1 MPVPAEPTPAATTPV
16 ETESVQSAQTARPV
30 VAVLGEPGTRGALV
44 KLLQD
49 AGADVIVTA
58 VPEQLREADGMVVTG
73 GASSLE
79 AYEDLKAKDAERV
92 IGRRVAGG
100 RPVLAAGAALSCLF
114 DSVTVEHPQM
124 GQVQVQC
131 MGEWPG
137 ESVELSARD
146 LAPGASALRSSS
158 DSTLLKNLEGEA
170 HFKSEHGVFE
180 WAFDQSI
187 EYIAPPA
194 VTWTVTEPAYI
205 AAVENGPLMAV
216 QFCPVG
222 SGELGAEF
230 MRRWVESLAVTGR
243 LSSESLSSGD
253 SATAAGGN

>member
-124 GQVQVQC
+124 GQVQVQY
-131 MGEWPG
+131 GG
-137 ESVELSARD
+137 VAR
-146 LAPGASALRSSS
+146 
-158 DSTLLKNLEGEA
+158 
-170 HFKSEHGVFE
+170 
-180 WAFDQSI
+180 
-187 EYIAPPA
+187 
-194 VTWTVTEPAYI
+194 
-205 AAVENGPLMAV
+205 
-216 QFCPVG
+216 
-222 SGELGAEF
+222 
-230 MRRWVESLAVTGR
+230 
-243 LSSESLSSGD
+243 
-253 SATAAGGN
+253 

>member
-16 ETESVQSAQTARPV
+16 ETESVQNAQPARPV

-137 ESVELSARD
+137 ESVELSTRD
-146 LAPGASALRSSS
+146 LVPGVSTLRSSS
-158 DSTLLKNLEGEA
+158 DSALLKDLEGEA

-205 AAVENGPLMAV
+205 AAVENGPLTAV

-222 SGELGAEF
+222 SGELGADF
-230 MRRWVESLAVTGR
+230 MRRWVASLAVTGR
-243 LSSESLSSGD
+243 LSSGSLSSGD

>member
-1 MPVPAEPTPAATTPV
+1 MPVPVESAPV
-16 ETESVQSAQTARPV
+16 ETESVQNAQTARPV

-49 AGADVIVTA
+49 AGAEVIVTA
-58 VPEQLREADGMVVTG
+58 VPDQLREADGMVVTG

-100 RPVLAAGAALSCLF
+100 RPVLVAGAALSCLF

-124 GQVQVQC
+124 GQVQC

-137 ESVELSARD
+137 ESVELSTRD
-146 LAPGASALRSSS
+146 LVPGVSALRSSS
-158 DSTLLKNLEGEA
+158 DSALLKDLEGEA

-205 AAVENGPLMAV
+205 AAVENGPLTAV

-222 SGELGAEF
+222 SGELGADF
-230 MRRWVESLAVTGR
+230 MRRWVASLAVTGR
-243 LSSESLSSGD
+243 LSSGSLSSGD

>member
-16 ETESVQSAQTARPV
+16 ETESVQTTQPARPV
-30 VAVLGEPGTRGALV
+30 VAVLGEPGTRGPLV

-58 VPEQLREADGMVVTG
+58 VPDQLREADGMVVTG
-73 GASSLE
+73 GVSSLE

-100 RPVLAAGAALSCLF
+100 RPVLVAGAALSCLF

-158 DSTLLKNLEGEA
+158 DSTLLKDLEGEA
-170 HFKSEHGVFE
+170 HFKSEHGVF
-180 WAFDQSI
+180 
-187 EYIAPPA
+187 
-194 VTWTVTEPAYI
+194 
-205 AAVENGPLMAV
+205 
-216 QFCPVG
+216 
-222 SGELGAEF
+222 
-230 MRRWVESLAVTGR
+230 
-243 LSSESLSSGD
+243 
-253 SATAAGGN
+253 

>member
-1 MPVPAEPTPAATTPV
+1 MPVPVESAPV
-16 ETESVQSAQTARPV
+16 ETESVQNAQTARPV

-49 AGADVIVTA
+49 AGAEVIVTA
-58 VPEQLREADGMVVTG
+58 VPDQLREADGMVVTG

-100 RPVLAAGAALSCLF
+100 RPVLVAGAALSCLF

-124 GQVQVQC
+124 GQVQC

-137 ESVELSARD
+137 ESVELSTRD
-146 LAPGASALRSSS
+146 LAPGVSALRSSS
-158 DSTLLKNLEGEA
+158 DSALLKDLEGEA

-205 AAVENGPLMAV
+205 AAVENGPLTAV

-230 MRRWVESLAVTGR
+230 MRRWVASLVVTGR
-243 LSSESLSSGD
+243 LSSGD
-253 SATAAGGN
+253 SAIVAGGN